1 MPAGPLATEIT
12 DPDDPRL
19 DDFRDLAT
27 ADRRPDRPGGRGL
40 VIAEGVVVVRR

>member
-19 DDFRDLAT
+19 DDFRELTT
-27 ADRRPDRPGGRGL
+27 AGPTAPVGAGW
-40 VIAEGVVVVRR
+40 